1 MKKKTT
7 IYDVAEEADVSL
19 ATVSRVIN
27 GSNVVKKATRD
38 RVLEAIKRLD
48 FKPNQVARGLATSKS
63 TTIAVVFPQSIF
75 ARVKDMI
82 GGIGDT
88 GRTLDY
94 SLTMYTMDE
103 LGDSNPLEDVIE
115 RVVKSRADGVILF
128 NSQDIEK
135 GLQLTKQYNLPT
147 AVIGQKTSDDN
158 VCSVYVDA
166 KAIGYELTKKYLD
179 QGIDDILFVKARQN
193 LIDLNSLHEGIKAAF
208 VEAGKTFE
216 DDRVIT
222 TSNEFEQAHND
233 FAKYLD
239 SHKTPRVV
247 IAGYDKEAVAFVQ
260 ACDEKGVKIPDDLEI
275 IGMVDSTYAIISRP
289 KLTSVHLPIYDMGAV
304 AVRMITKMLNE
315 EEIDERAVCMKH
327 TVVKRD
333 STKLL

>member
-1 MKKKTT
+1 M
-7 IYDVAEEADVSL
+7 
-19 ATVSRVIN
+19 
-27 GSNVVKKATRD
+27 
-38 RVLEAIKRLD
+38 
-48 FKPNQVARGLATSKS
+48 
-63 TTIAVVFPQSIF
+63 
-75 ARVKDMI
+75 
-82 GGIGDT
+82 T
-88 GRTLDY
+88 G
-94 SLTMYTMDE
+94 
-103 LGDSNPLEDVIE
+103 
-115 RVVKSRADGVILF
+115 
-128 NSQDIEK
+128 
-135 GLQLTKQYNLPT
+135 
-147 AVIGQKTSDDN
+147 
-158 VCSVYVDA
+158 
-166 KAIGYELTKKYLD
+166 
-179 QGIDDILFVKARQN
+179 QGIK
-193 LIDLNSLHEGIKAAF
+193 EAF

-233 FAKYLD
+233 FANYLD
-239 SHKTPRVV
+239 SHQTPRVV

-260 ACDEKGVKIPDDLEI
+260 ACDDKGVHIPDDLEI

>member
-1 MKKKTT
+1 M
-7 IYDVAEEADVSL
+7 
-19 ATVSRVIN
+19 
-27 GSNVVKKATRD
+27 
-38 RVLEAIKRLD
+38 
-48 FKPNQVARGLATSKS
+48 
-63 TTIAVVFPQSIF
+63 
-75 ARVKDMI
+75 
-82 GGIGDT
+82 
-88 GRTLDY
+88 
-94 SLTMYTMDE
+94 
-103 LGDSNPLEDVIE
+103 
-115 RVVKSRADGVILF
+115 
-128 NSQDIEK
+128 
-135 GLQLTKQYNLPT
+135 
-147 AVIGQKTSDDN
+147 
-158 VCSVYVDA
+158 
-166 KAIGYELTKKYLD
+166 
-179 QGIDDILFVKARQN
+179 
-193 LIDLNSLHEGIKAAF
+193 
-208 VEAGKTFE
+208 EAGKTFE